1 VLEVA
6 DDGKGLENRRPDK
19 KLGNAGIGM
28 RVMEYRANLL
38 GGHLKV
44 HSQPGKGVRVSCYFP
59 IALTKEGKLTNH

>member
-1 VLEVA
+1 L
-6 DDGKGLENRRPDK
+6 
-19 KLGNAGIGM
+19 

-59 IALTKEGKLTNH
+59 IALTKEGRLTKH